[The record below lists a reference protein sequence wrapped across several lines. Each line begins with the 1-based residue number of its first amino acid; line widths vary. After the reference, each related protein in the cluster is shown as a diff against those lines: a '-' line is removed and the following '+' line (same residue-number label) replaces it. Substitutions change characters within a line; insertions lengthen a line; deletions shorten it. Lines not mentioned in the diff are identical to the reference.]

1 MSFISK
7 IFGDA
12 NAKEL
17 KKLQPLVDKINELE
31 PNFKSLSDEDLKAK
45 TKEFKERLKKDES
58 LDDLLPEAFAT
69 VREAAKR
76 VLGQRHYDVQL
87 LGGVVLHQGKIAEM
101 KTGEGKTLTS
111 TCPVYLNAL
120 EGKGVHVITVND
132 YLARRDADWMGR
144 VYNFLGL
151 SVGCVQNQLV
161 SYVFDPQVNKEEEDE
176 TEMVVKVDMENLKP
190 VSRPEAYQ
198 VDITYGTN
206 NEFGFDYLR
215 DNMVQDSS
223 ERAQRG
229 LHYGIIDEVD
239 SILIDEART
248 PLIISSPAEEAT
260 DQYQQYSRLVN
271 NLEENKDYNIDEKMR
286 AATLTEQGIT
296 NMEKALG
303 MDNIYEAGGVQ
314 IVHHIE
320 QALKARTLFKR
331 DTDYVVKDGEVI
343 IVDEFTGRLMQGRR
357 FSEGL
362 HQAIEAK
369 ENLEI
374 KQESRTLA
382 TVTFQNL
389 FRMYKKLSGMT
400 GTAVTEAEEFHKIY
414 KLDVLVAPTNKP
426 LAREDLPDSIF
437 KTEKGKYLA
446 VAKKIKE
453 LHKKGQPVLVGT
465 ISIEKNELLG
475 ELLEREGVP
484 HKLLNAKNHEKEAEI
499 IAQAGKKGAV
509 TVATNMAGRGVDIIL
524 SGNPPNKQEAEQ
536 IKEVGGLVVIGTER
550 HEARRID
557 NQLRGRSGRQGDP
570 GVTQFYVSMDDDLM
584 RIFGSDRMKSMMTT
598 LKVPEDMPIENSLV
612 SRALESAQG
621 KVEGRNFDTREHLVK
636 YDDVINKHREVIYKK
651 RLEVLLA
658 KKEDLR
664 KIQYQQYTVS
674 LIDKLR
680 TKFNVIIDYQLFD
693 RINIISPRP
702 EDNDK
707 ILIRSDKSVVPV
719 SYFIEQCKKENSL
732 GRSDLNNKDQQ
743 DQLKKRVINIMVS
756 NSIVMW
762 EALDR
767 HYEEFSPLKEDY
779 KFTKEYNVVKEL
791 ERRLYKEIHVSQ
803 EEIARYYNDNK
814 SSFTKPVELRLV
826 LVEGSKK
833 DIKSLWTQV
842 ISGSQ
847 IIKSASQLNLPV
859 KITSQQATNYDQL
872 STEVA
877 KVVKALKPGELSR
890 PIAGKNLYSL
900 IKLEKR
906 HAETIKK
913 IDQVRT
919 LISKTIIK
927 NKQVEIKK
935 QFIQKLA
942 QNSDIITNT
951 DLWDMVIKKY
961 TD

>member
-664 KIQYQQYTVS
+664 KIIWEQIENEIEQTVS
-674 LIDKLR
+674 FHTNLDDENKW
-680 TKFNVIIDYQLFD
+680 
-693 RINIISPRP
+693 NIQEIYEVMNSIFPVP
-702 EDNDK
+702 EEVRKNLGDIKQEAGDK
-707 ILIRSDKSVVPV
+707 IQDAESRTHLIKYLSVLAKKRYDEMLEKIEDKEVA
-719 SYFIEQCKKENSL
+719 YKIEKSFHLRAIDTLWMEHLDQMAYLREGIGLRGYGQRDPLIEYKKEAYQMFTELMGNVQ
-732 GRSDLNNKDQQ
+732 KQ
-743 DQLKKRVINIMVS
+743 VVYNIFKM
-756 NSIVMW
+756 
-762 EALDR
+762 AD
-767 HYEEFSPLKEDY
+767 
-779 KFTKEYNVVKEL
+779 
-791 ERRLYKEIHVSQ
+791 
-803 EEIARYYNDNK
+803 
-814 SSFTKPVELRLV
+814 
-826 LVEGSKK
+826 
-833 DIKSLWTQV
+833 
-842 ISGSQ
+842 
-847 IIKSASQLNLPV
+847 V
-859 KITSQQATNYDQL
+859 KIMQQPAVTQRKQVFQAPSKHSQQQQGDN
-872 STEVA
+872 VA
-877 KVVKALKPGELSR
+877 KKMKDDS
-890 PIAGKNLYSL
+890 GKKVGRNDPCPCGSG
-900 IKLEKR
+900 
-906 HAETIKK
+906 
-913 IDQVRT
+913 
-919 LISKTIIK
+919 
-927 NKQVEIKK
+927 
-935 QFIQKLA
+935 
-942 QNSDIITNT
+942 
-951 DLWDMVIKKY
+951 KKY
-961 TD
+961 KKCHGK